1 MIVKEHLT
9 IEHEKILSIIAPEL
23 HSFVEEHKE
32 LNELMIQVRERYN
45 EELYIRAL
53 QTIGEELNQ
62 HFIFEEEFILPKLA
76 RYFSHNDAGPIFK
89 LKSDHQTIR
98 SHYHETLELF
108 NKREHSQGIQP
119 LMQKM
124 NLLAYLLMKHIEKED
139 HYLLP
144 LISLILSKDEL
155 MEISKE
161 VEEAHKTDNN

>member
-1 MIVKEHLT
+1 VKEQIT

-32 LNELMIQVRERYN
+32 LNELMIQVREGYN

-53 QTIGEELNQ
+53 QTIGEELDQ

-76 RYFSHNDAGPIFK
+76 RYFPHNDAGPIFK

-108 NKREHSQGIQP
+108 NQRDHQGIQS

-124 NLLAYLLMKHIEKED
+124 NLFAYLLMKHIEKED

-155 MEISKE
+155 LEISKE